1 MAGDIKKL
9 GKETIIYG
17 ISTILARFLN
27 FILLPLYTYYLLP
40 DEYGV
45 VATVF
50 SIIAF
55 FNVIYGLGLNQG
67 YMRYFKEKNSLSMT
81 VTSIFFS
88 SFILS
93 FLLVIL
99 SKPISSLFQM
109 STYSSFIIYAAA
121 ILYFDSLSIIP
132 LTDLRM
138 KHRSLTFVFI
148 KIFSIVLN
156 VILNVVFLKY
166 LKMGGEG
173 IFIANIISSFSQMI
187 FMWKYFKYIN
197 LKFDMPAFKEM
208 LSYSLPYIPSSMSSV
223 IVQLVD
229 RPIMMMLISSYY
241 VGIYQ
246 ANFRLSIFIN
256 LIISMFDFAWR
267 PFVMEKMNEHDSKAI
282 FSKVFEYFKFII
294 LLSWMF
300 LSFFIEDIIKISIH
314 GFYLISPNYWSGIG
328 IVPIVMLGYVFNGLY
343 INFMIGAMITK
354 KTYYTMYAN
363 IISAILSI
371 SLNFLL
377 IPKLGIYGSACSVLI
392 SYFFLALFMYFVNRK
407 IYPLKYNFK
416 KFFFIFAL
424 TLLIYGVIKIPLIA
438 NLCNYVQTKI
448 FLFIMY
454 FLIVMASGYFSK
466 EGISSIKKII
476 GITKNN
482 NIDRG

>member
-93 FLLVIL
+93 FILIIL
-99 SKPISSLFQM
+99 SKPISSVFQM
-109 STYSSFIIYAAA
+109 STYSSFIIYAAV

-138 KHRSLTFVFI
+138 KHKSLTFVFI
-148 KIFSIVLN
+148 KIFFIVLN
-156 VILNVVFLKY
+156 AILNVIFIKY

-173 IFIANIISSFSQMI
+173 IFIANIISSFSQM
-187 FMWKYFKYIN
+187 FFLGKYFTYIN
-197 LKFDMPAFKEM
+197 LKFDMPTFKEM
-208 LSYSLPYIPSSMSSV
+208 LPYSLPYIPSSMSSV

-267 PFVMEKMNEHDSKAI
+267 PFVMEKMDAPDSKQT
-282 FSKVFEYFKFII
+282 FSKVFEYFNFIV
-294 LLSWMF
+294 LLSWLF
-300 LSFFIEDIIKISIH
+300 LSLFIEDIIKISIH
-314 GFYLISPNYWSGIG
+314 NVYLISPNYWSGIG

-377 IPKLGIYGSACSVLI
+377 IPRLGIYGSALSVLI
-392 SYFFLALFMYFVNRK
+392 SYFFLAVFMYFVNQK
-407 IYPLKYNFK
+407 IYPVKYNLK
-416 KFFFIFAL
+416 KFSSLFIFTMIA
-424 TLLIYGVIKIPLIA
+424 YGVVKLPFIM
-438 NLCNYVQTKI
+438 NLCNYIQIKMFV
-448 FLFIMY
+448 FIMY
-454 FLIVMASGYFSK
+454 FLIVMAAGYFSK
-466 EGISSIKKII
+466 EEISSIKKII
-476 GITKNN
+476 
-482 NIDRG
+482 RM